1 MSEDEDHDALSARIH
16 ALLNDVRSG
25 RIDTNEAR
33 RRLKAFDAEWN
44 LCGRYDL
51 VNWFWR
57 QLGDDAKKAARAA
70 LIQGETLPPKPT
82 TVDDVVSRRPSVVPR
97 FTKAQADLHRMLY
110 GFGMPTTDWKPF
122 GPW

>member
-1 MSEDEDHDALSARIH
+1 MSRDDDHDALSTRIN

-33 RRLKAFDAEWN
+33 RRLKGFDAEWN
-44 LCGRYDL
+44 LCGRYAL
-51 VNWFWR
+51 VDWFWR

-70 LIQGETLPPKPT
+70 LIQGELPPKRT
-82 TVDDVVSRRPSVVPR
+82 TVDDVVTRRPSVVPR

-110 GFGMPTTDWKPF
+110 GFGAPTWDWNPF
-122 GPW
+122 GL